1 MKSNPLSLQRRNLLG
16 SLIAVSILMLLYLLQ
31 SKEQRYSGNQ
41 STVITALFI
50 IVFIFHT
57 WVIPAWKSPQARAVA
72 KSIFSY
78 SCFTGLI
85 TGIAN
90 LFFLLF
96 IDPSFPDSVQKKQEA
111 LWSARGYTAE
121 AIAAQY
127 ENSAAFHNPVL
138 ASVITMSTIFIITLT
153 LTSLS
158 SLIIHGVKRR
168 PPQLAS

>member
-1 MKSNPLSLQRRNLLG
+1 M
-16 SLIAVSILMLLYLLQ
+16 IAVSIMMLLYLLQ
-31 SKEQRYSGNQ
+31 SKEQRYTGNQ
-41 STVITALFI
+41 STAITVLFI
-50 IVFIFHT
+50 VVFIFHT
-57 WVIPAWKSPQARAVA
+57 WVIPAWKSPQARVVA

-78 SCFTGLI
+78 SFFTALI

-96 IDPSFPDSVQKKQEA
+96 IDPSYPDLVQKKQEA
-111 LWSARGYTAE
+111 VWYARGYSQE

-138 ASVITMSTIFIITLT
+138 ASLIAMSTIFIITLT

-158 SLIIHGVKRR
+158 SLIIHGVKRK